1 MKIRVNGQE
10 FETQSTCSLQEL
22 LQQLKIQS
30 QAVAVAVNSE
40 VIPRSELDKWAIQ
53 SNDEVEII
61 QPVGGG

>member
-10 FETQSTCSLQEL
+10 FEAPSDCSLHEL
-22 LQQLKIQS
+22 LQQLKIQT

-53 SNDEVEII
+53 SNDDIEII